1 MSHCLRSTL
10 FDEVYVHLLPAG
22 NVGLLV
28 PPFIATEIPA
38 FWGDKTFGRLQLP
51 AFYWFRH
58 SLPLRFLH
66 PGVIR
71 LSADC
76 SCQHD

>member
-38 FWGDKTFGRLQLP
+38 FWGDKTF
-51 AFYWFRH
+51 
-58 SLPLRFLH
+58 
-66 PGVIR
+66 
-71 LSADC
+71 ADC
-76 SCQHD
+76 SCQHFTGSAIHCH